1 MKKAKIYNVIIIV
14 FIIIFFYCQKEIAEN
29 KSLSIKEAQFQT
41 ALGYAADDFSYY
53 YETKNNDDYLY
64 AISTF
69 KAASWL
75 VNWFPKDTE
84 AYRAKR
90 DLLLLHAHMVVSPD
104 VVEKYLPEIIDYFHR
119 LQEDINDIVAY
130 DQILIINNKISA
142 EKYDNLE

>member
-14 FIIIFFYCQKEIAEN
+14 FIIILFYRQKEIAEN
-29 KSLSIKEAQFQT
+29 KSLSIKENQFQS
-41 ALGYAADDFSYY
+41 ALGSADEYFSDY
-53 YETKNNDDYLY
+53 YETKNNDYYLF
-64 AISTF
+64 AISSF

-104 VVEKYLPEIIDYFHR
+104 VVEKYLPQIIDYFHR
-119 LQEDINDIVAY
+119 LQEDINDLNAY
-130 DQILIINNKISA
+130 AQIQMLNNKISV
-142 EKYDNLE
+142 EISNLE